1 MLRALRVIGKISREY
16 AKLSSVFLA
25 VAVLWVDVITGKET
39 QFPLVYVLPVGLA
52 AWRQQRILAYTMAIT
67 LPVLRIGYEVSWEIY
82 PSLAIV
88 S

>member
-39 QFPLVYVLPVGLA
+39 QFPLV
-52 AWRQQRILAYTMAIT
+52 
-67 LPVLRIGYEVSWEIY
+67 
-82 PSLAIV
+82 
-88 S
+88 